1 MLCPVCLKFQHTF
14 SALKITCRPTHL
26 INDGHKSAV
35 ELRLA
40 IYLKLDET
48 IEEDSPCNNEK
59 RCDRI
64 NRITAAFFTTI
75 YVVRALIET
84 NTRTQN
90 PNDD

>member
-1 MLCPVCLKFQHTF
+1 M
-14 SALKITCRPTHL
+14 

-35 ELRLA
+35 ELRFA

-48 IEEDSPCNNEK
+48 IGEDRLCNREK

-75 YVVRALIET
+75 YSYVGRALIET

-90 PNDD
+90 PTDD